1 MPSSSLPV
9 IVEETKRGG
18 DASSKGTGQN
28 DKKGTRNLLSN
39 ATVSFNHTA
48 AE

>member
-1 MPSSSLPV
+1 MPTSSLPT
-9 IVEETKRGG
+9 IVEESKRGDG
-18 DASSKGTGQN
+18 SSKGTGKN
-28 DKKGTRNLLSN
+28 DKKGTRNLMSN

>member
-18 DASSKGTGQN
+18 DASSKGTAQN

>member
-1 MPSSSLPV
+1 MPTSSLPT
-9 IVEETKRGG
+9 IVEESKRGG
-18 DASSKGTGQN
+18 DGSSKGTGQN
-28 DKKGTRNLLSN
+28 DKKGTRNLMSN